1 MGEQFR
7 MKKYFVVS
15 LIKNGILGGGMTA
28 DAEAITYHTGKVTV
42 PGEYRRLVMYYQEIS
57 KATAGWL
64 FILPT
69 VLIEMKN
76 GAEYKF
82 AVFFGRK
89 RLVDLLRDKGVAV

>member
-42 PGEYRRLVMYYQEIS
+42 PNEYRRLVMQYKDICEV
-57 KATAGWL
+57 TTGWL

-69 VLIEMKN
+69 VLIKMRN
-76 GAEYKF
+76 GKEYKF

-89 RLVDLLRDKGVAV
+89 RLVNTLRDMGVDA